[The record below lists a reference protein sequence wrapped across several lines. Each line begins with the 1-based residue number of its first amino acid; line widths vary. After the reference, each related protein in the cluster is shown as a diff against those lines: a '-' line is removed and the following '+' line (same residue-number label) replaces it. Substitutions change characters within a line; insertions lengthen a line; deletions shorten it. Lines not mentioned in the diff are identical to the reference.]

1 MSVLKRM
8 TAGLTALSLVAVCT
22 GCKNT
27 TTAMTIGDY
36 VVPAGVY
43 LYYLNSAYNSAL
55 SQLAEEN
62 PDLDTTDVKA
72 VKATPLEGKDVR
84 TWCEDKAIEFCTDF
98 VATEKKFDELGL
110 ELDAETKTNLDS
122 MMEYYWASYEETM
135 TENGISQESFRKIMT
150 SSYKSEQI
158 FDYYYAVGGE
168 EGVTDEELR
177 QYYIDNN
184 IRAQYLSFD
193 LHDSDGNLLKS
204 EDKAEIKALAEG
216 YQKRVEDAYKAGG
229 ADAVMTEMDAVKEDY
244 EAYQESVA
252 AAEAEAAAAETE
264 TESSAEAEVVVDE
277 TAEALNAPRILTAEE
292 VSSPEET
299 SETDTES
306 ETAEDTTEPETDAE
320 TSAETSADAETSA
333 EEETAVASDEDADSE
348 TETSSEDASS
358 EETADS
364 ETDETSDSESDSDD
378 EVTDDEAVLAEE
390 ETSAPYQNENII
402 SVINKDDYD
411 NEEDIYYTPDE
422 TVYNKLISITEA
434 DYGKIYFIE
443 EDEVYYLVVRYDI
456 TQRMTE
462 DDLWTESAVTNAE
475 YGKYYDAFEAK
486 MDEWA
491 SALTV
496 ARNEASFKRYDPYEY
511 HF

>member
-36 VVPAGVY
+36 TVPAGVY

-55 SQLAEEN
+55 SQLSEEN
-62 PDLDTTDVKA
+62 PDLDTTDINS

-110 ELDAETKTNLDS
+110 QLDAETKSNLDS
-122 MMEYYWASYEETM
+122 MLEYYWSSYEETM
-135 TENGISQESFRKIMT
+135 TANGISQESFRKVMA

-168 EGVTDEELR
+168 EGVTDDELR

-184 IRAQYLSFD
+184 IRAQYISFD
-193 LHDSDGNLLKS
+193 LHDSEGNLMKS
-204 EDKAEIKALAEG
+204 EEKAEIKALAEE

-252 AAEAEAAAAETE
+252 QAESEAQAEAEA
-264 TESSAEAEVVVDE
+264 ESSAEAEAVVDE
-277 TAEALNAPRILTAEE
+277 TAEVLNAPRILTAEE
-292 VSSPEET
+292 VSSPEEAT
-299 SETDTES
+299 SEAEASASDTEA
-306 ETAEDTTEPETDAE
+306 ETSEDTTEPET
-320 TSAETSADAETSA
+320 TADAETSA
-333 EEETAVASDEDADSE
+333 EAETSADAETAVASDEDAPSDA
-348 TETSSEDASS
+348 ETS
-358 EETADS
+358 
-364 ETDETSDSESDSDD
+364 
-378 EVTDDEAVLAEE
+378 AEE
-390 ETSAPYQNENII
+390 ETSAPYQNESII
-402 SVINKDDYD
+402 SVIHKEDYD
-411 NEEDIYYTPDE
+411 NEDDIYYNPDE
-422 TVYNKLISITEA
+422 TVYNKLLEITEA

-443 EDEVYYLVVRYDI
+443 EDESYYLVVRYDI

-462 DDLWTESAVTNAE
+462 DDLWTESAVQNAE

-486 MDEWA
+486 MDEWT

-496 ARNEASFKRYDPYEY
+496 TRNEASFKRYDPYEY

>member
-1 MSVLKRM
+1 MSLLKRI

-36 VVPAGVY
+36 VIPAGVY
-43 LYYLNSAYNSAL
+43 LYYLNSAYSTAL

-62 PDLDTTDVKA
+62 PDLDTTDIKA
-72 VKATPLEGKDVR
+72 VKASVLEGKDVR

-110 ELDAETKTNLDS
+110 VLDADAQTNIDS
-122 MMEYYWASYEETM
+122 MMDYYWASYEESM
-135 TENGISQESFRKIMT
+135 TENGISQESFKKVMT

-177 QYYIDNN
+177 QYYIENN
-184 IRAQYLSFD
+184 IRAQYVTFD
-193 LHDSDGNLLKS
+193 LHDGDGNLLKS
-204 EDKAEIKALAEG
+204 EEKAEIKALAEE

-229 ADAVMTEMDAVKEDY
+229 ADAVMTEMDAVQEDY
-244 EAYQESVA
+244 AAYKESVA
-252 AAEAEAAAAETE
+252 AAETEAEAEAE
-264 TESSAEAEVVVDE
+264 SADGEVVVDE
-277 TAEALNAPRILTAEE
+277 TSAVLEAPRILTAEE
-292 VSSPEET
+292 VSSPE
-299 SETDTES
+299 DTTEP
-306 ETAEDTTEPETDAE
+306 ETAEDTTEPETEAE
-320 TSAETSADAETSA
+320 TSAETSAEEESVSEENADTKAETAEHSDVPA
-333 EEETAVASDEDADSE
+333 EEASDG
-348 TETSSEDASS
+348 
-358 EETADS
+358 ETADS
-364 ETDETSDSESDSDD
+364 ETDETSDSDAEAEDIDDDLSDD
-378 EVTDDEAVLAEE
+378 ALLAEE

-411 NEEDIYYTPDE
+411 NEEDIHYTPDE
-422 TVYNKLISITEA
+422 TVYNKLLEITEA
-434 DYGKIYFIE
+434 DYGKVYFIE
-443 EDEVYYLVVRYDI
+443 EDESYYLVVRYDI

-462 DDLWTESAVTNAE
+462 DDLWTESAVQSAE

-496 ARNEASFKRYDPYEY
+496 TRNEASFKRYDPYEY
-511 HF
+511 NF